1 MDDTLHIISIHTWDN
16 TSSPLLHIPHTH
28 AADGD
33 GDEIGHLVVAVVVVV
48 VVVG

>member
-1 MDDTLHIISIHTWDN
+1 MDDTLHIISLDKSNN

-33 GDEIGHLVVAVVVVV
+33 EIGHLVAVVAV
-48 VVVG
+48 G